1 MKLFTTNPDNNER
14 VKLAD
19 LDLTETL
26 TAGNVRE
33 DDAMEWSLKVAVP
46 KEWKA
51 LIWRIGINNLA
62 VKLHNPMIILAFT
75 ANRFFSKTPDMYI
88 DFNDGDLKCYLDL
101 NMKDHL
107 TKEDLTWFYKEC
119 RQIYYYNQFDEE
131 EKKLRLEKV
140 TWEDIDALIYEY
152 ENYIDNCENCF
163 NYIDVDLTD
172 EETEAVKESVFAYIR
187 SQKDCDEYM
196 EGYIIDVA

>member
-14 VKLAD
+14 VELAD
-19 LDLTETL
+19 IDLTETL

-75 ANRFFSKTPDMYI
+75 ANRFFSKAPDMYI

-107 TKEDLTWFYKEC
+107 TKDDLTWFYKEC
-119 RQIYYYNQFDEE
+119 RQIYYYNQLDECVNYQLL
-131 EKKLRLEKV
+131 KPS
-140 TWEDIDALIYEY
+140 WEDIDTLIHEY

-163 NYIDVDLTD
+163 NYIDVDFTD
-172 EETEAVKESVFAYIR
+172 EETKAVKNTVFNYVRNQKGYNGWLEEYI
-187 SQKDCDEYM
+187 QD
-196 EGYIIDVA
+196 IA